1 MDPGKRMNM
10 IIAAYQFAVTGNIR
24 DNLNRIRSAILQAA
38 EAGVRLLVCPECAL
52 TGYGTG

>member
-1 MDPGKRMNM
+1 MDPRERMNM